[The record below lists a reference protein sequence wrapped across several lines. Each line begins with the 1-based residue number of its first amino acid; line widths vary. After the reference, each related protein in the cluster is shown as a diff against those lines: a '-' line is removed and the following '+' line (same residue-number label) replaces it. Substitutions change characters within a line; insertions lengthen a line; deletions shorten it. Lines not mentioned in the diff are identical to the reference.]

1 MTTEDED
8 VVFIRCANPDCR
20 VSETGRCVEGL
31 DIESCPHYGQ
41 EAEIEDENLNDT
53 DGDAEDPGLMLPSA
67 ETLTV
72 VEATHVLCQGET
84 RVIAVIGPTESGKTS
99 LVASLYDL
107 FQEGPVGE
115 IEFSRSRTLIAFE
128 HTCHDARSAS
138 RRSTPHINRTP
149 HGSASFYHIEVGVGD
164 RRVGLLLGDRAGEE
178 YRSAADD
185 VSVVPGFSEVM
196 RADTL
201 TVLID
206 GGRLIDAGARHNLKS
221 DIVMML
227 QGFSEGG
234 GLRKSTRLALVLT
247 KLDLVR
253 ASANSDRVLKDFGSL
268 AVKIQKLFGDSL
280 SEVELF
286 QIAASPSSAEIE
298 RGTGIPELLRFW
310 LKTPTLI
317 RNAVQASPQFVR
329 EFMALL
335 PLEEPND

>member
-8 VVFIRCANPDCR
+8 VVIIRCANPDCR

-31 DIESCPHYGQ
+31 DIDSCPHYGQ
-41 EAEIEDENLNDT
+41 EADIEDESFNET
-53 DGDAEDPGLMLPSA
+53 DGDAEDLNIVLPSA

-72 VEATHVLCQGET
+72 EEATRVLCQGEA

-115 IEFSRSRTLIAFE
+115 VVFSRSRTLIAFE
-128 HTCHDARSAS
+128 HTCHDARSVS
-138 RRSTPHINRTP
+138 RRSTPHVSRTP
-149 HGSASFYHIEVGVGD
+149 HGSASFYHIEVGVGGT
-164 RRVGLLLGDRAGEE
+164 RVGLLLGDRAGEE

-185 VSVVPGFSEVM
+185 VSVVSGFSEVM

-206 GGRLIDAGARHNLKS
+206 GGRLIDTGARHNLKN

-234 GLRKSTRLALVLT
+234 GLRKTTRLALVLT
-247 KLDLVR
+247 KIDLVNR
-253 ASANSDRVLKDFGSL
+253 SENSDKALKDFESL
-268 AVKIQKLFGDSL
+268 AVKIQKLFGDAL
-280 SEVELF
+280 SEIGLF
-286 QIAASPSSAEIE
+286 QIAASPSSAELE
-298 RGTGIPELLRFW
+298 RGTGIPELLNFW
-310 LKTPTLI
+310 LRTPVFVRSAIPTI
-317 RNAVQASPQFVR
+317 PQFAR
-329 EFMALL
+329 AFTALL